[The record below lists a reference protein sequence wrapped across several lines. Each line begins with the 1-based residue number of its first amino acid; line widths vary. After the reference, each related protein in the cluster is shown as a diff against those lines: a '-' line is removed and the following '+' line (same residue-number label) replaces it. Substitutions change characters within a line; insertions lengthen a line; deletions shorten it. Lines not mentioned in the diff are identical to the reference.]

1 MTSELNLELLNGNW
15 AIAAAALM
23 LICAVYLWHEFR
35 ARRILPFGER
45 RRLTDGIKIAIAVL
59 TMSLGILIRSA
70 ETWRWRVFGGDLDH
84 GWLSVGGF
92 IAVVGFLCLIR
103 EKSRPLFG
111 TGPWAWTLVAMLA
124 FSIGTLIV
132 RFW

>member
-1 MTSELNLELLNGNW
+1 MTPELTLELLNGNW
-15 AIAAAALM
+15 GIAAVSLM
-23 LICAVYLWHEFR
+23 LICATYLRHELN
-35 ARRILPFGER
+35 ARHIMPFGKR
-45 RRLTDGIKIAIAVL
+45 FRLTDGIKVAIAVL

-70 ETWRWRVFGGDLDH
+70 ETWRWRVLGGELDQ

-103 EKSRPLFG
+103 EKSLPIFG
-111 TGPWAWTLVAMLA
+111 RGPWIWTVVAMLV
-124 FSIGTLIV
+124 FSAGTLIV